1 MGEEQLLARITVD
14 ARICGGRPSVRGHR
28 LAVEQIVN
36 MLLAGDSINDLLAA
50 YPWLELAD
58 LNACLL
64 YTGRAVADERIYP
77 FTLPTVAHE
86 APVGHIDRR
95 PR

>member
-14 ARICGGRPSVRGHR
+14 ARICGGKAVIRGHR
-28 LAVEQIVN
+28 LTVEQVIS

-64 YTGRAVADERIYP
+64 YTGRSVADERLYP
-77 FTLPTVAHE
+77 FALPTTAHE
-86 APVGHIDRR
+86 ATVGHLDRR